1 MIKKAILLTLLLS
14 QPALALSLEDK
25 AKDYTAWLNNN
36 ETKTITIRV
45 SNQPVYWKTI
55 KANNI
60 ILDDLNG
67 VCFTESGKR
76 RFYFGPFLVEE
87 Q

>member
-14 QPALALSLEDK
+14 QPALALDTPTR
-25 AKDYTAWLNNN
+25 ARDYTAWLNNN
-36 ETKTITIRV
+36 ETKTITIRIG
-45 SNQPVYWKTI
+45 NYAAWTRI

-60 ILDDLNG
+60 LLDELNG
-67 VCFTESGKR
+67 VYFTESGKR

-87 Q
+87 